1 MRSNNKYNIKARKIL
16 RAYEIQK
23 YMENQNTPIHQQ
35 AHPPVAHQPQHQ
47 AKKMTP
53 ELKKKLIIGA
63 IAFVTIAVIVG
74 GAYWL
79 NSQNRVYTDKAEISA
94 DMTNLSPAN
103 PGVLEEVFVNEGD
116 KVSANQSIARV
127 GDEIIKAKSDGI
139 VVAINENIGTSFNPG
154 QAVAS
159 MINPSDLRVVGHI
172 EEDKG
177 LANIQIGQPVVFTVD
192 AFGSKKYYG
201 VVDEIS
207 DTSRESGIVFNISDK
222 REVKQFDVKVRF
234 DVNKYSELKNGMSAK
249 VWIYKQ

>member
-1 MRSNNKYNIKARKIL
+1 
-16 RAYEIQK
+16 
-23 YMENQNTPIHQQ
+23 MENQNIPTNQ
-35 AHPPVAHQPQHQ
+35 QPQQQ

-53 ELKKKLIIGA
+53 ELKKKIIIGA
-63 IAFVTIAVIVG
+63 IAFVAIAVIAG

-103 PGVLEEVFVNEGD
+103 PGVLEEVFVSEGD
-116 KVSANQSIARV
+116 EVAANQSIARV

-159 MINPSDLRVVGHI
+159 MINPSDLRVVAHI
-172 EEDKG
+172 EENKG
-177 LANIQIGQPVVFTVD
+177 LANIQVGQPVTFTVD

-201 VVDEIS
+201 VVDEVS
-207 DTSRESGIVFNISDK
+207 DTSRQSGIVFNISDK
-222 REVKQFDVKVRF
+222 REVMEFDVKVRF
-234 DVNKYSELKNGMSAK
+234 DINAYPELKNGMSAK
-249 VWIYKQ
+249 VWIYNR

>member
-1 MRSNNKYNIKARKIL
+1 
-16 RAYEIQK
+16 
-23 YMENQNTPIHQQ
+23 
-35 AHPPVAHQPQHQ
+35 
-47 AKKMTP
+47 MTP

-63 IAFVTIAVIVG
+63 IAFVAIAVIAG

-79 NSQNRVYTDKAEISA
+79 NSQTRVYTDKAEISA
-94 DMTNLSPAN
+94 ATTDLSPAN
-103 PGVLEEVFVNEGD
+103 TGVLEEVFVNQGD
-116 KVSANQSIARV
+116 GVKADQTIARV

-139 VVAINENIGTSFNPG
+139 VVMINNNIGTTFNAG

-159 MINPSDLRVVGHI
+159 IINPADLRVVAHI

-177 LANIQIGQPVVFTVD
+177 LKNIQIGQPVVFTVD

-249 VWIYKQ
+249 VWIYKK

>member
-1 MRSNNKYNIKARKIL
+1 
-16 RAYEIQK
+16 
-23 YMENQNTPIHQQ
+23 
-35 AHPPVAHQPQHQ
+35 
-47 AKKMTP
+47 
-53 ELKKKLIIGA
+53 
-63 IAFVTIAVIVG
+63 
-74 GAYWL
+74 
-79 NSQNRVYTDKAEISA
+79 
-94 DMTNLSPAN
+94 
-103 PGVLEEVFVNEGD
+103 LEEVFVNEGD

-159 MINPSDLRVVGHI
+159 MIDPSDLRVVGHI